1 MAKEAKARLADSKP
15 ARAKAAGIGKGDHVY
30 LVDGSGYIFRA
41 FHALP
46 PLTRKSDGLP
56 TGALHGFCAMLNKLL
71 RETKGG
77 ERPTHF
83 AVIFD
88 TAERS
93 FRNDIYKDYKAN
105 RLPPPEDLVPQFP
118 LMRDAVRAFNV
129 PSIELAGYE
138 ADDLIATY
146 AREAAAA
153 GAKVTIVSSDKD
165 LMQLV
170 GPRIEMLDTMKGK
183 FIHEAEVQERFGVLP
198 EKVIEVQALAGDST
212 DNIPGVPGIGVKTAA
227 ELITSFGTLEKL
239 LAHLDAIKQPKRREN
254 LAAHAELAKLS
265 RELVQLKTDA
275 PVPVPL
281 SECRVVEP
289 DAKALIGFLRALEFN
304 TLTRRV
310 AEELGIEDVNAFAAD
325 EKLAAQRGAR
335 TVAKPKGEEA
345 HVALPGAVPEGLTTP
360 IERTTYPAVLTERA
374 LESLIERALDAGLI
388 AVDTETTSL
397 DPMQAELVGV
407 SIALGTG
414 DAHYIP
420 LGHRKSGA
428 LDFGGDGGVRQLN
441 RAKGIARLKPLLEHP
456 GVLKIGQNIKYD
468 MIVLKRCG
476 VDIAPIDDTMLMSY
490 VLDVGRHGHNLD
502 ELAKRHLGH
511 AMLTY
516 DEVTRVGRTQISFAE
531 VPVERATE
539 YGAEDADAALRL
551 ARLLKPR
558 LIAER
563 LMTVYETLERPLVPV
578 LVEMEH
584 AGIKV
589 DRAVLARLSGDFA
602 QRMAAL
608 EDEVHKLAGQS
619 FNIGSPKQLGDILF
633 TKMGLTPPKKTA
645 TGAPAT
651 DADVLETLAAQGHDL
666 PARVLD
672 WRQLA
677 KLRST
682 YTEALPTYIHPE
694 TGRVHTSYSLAA
706 TSTGRLSSS
715 EPNLQNIPIRTNE
728 GREIR
733 KAFVAEKGSVLMS
746 ADYSQ
751 IELRVLAHM
760 ACVPT
765 LRQAFE
771 EGHDIHAMTAS
782 EMFGVPEKGMDPMI
796 RRRAKAINFGIIY
809 GISAFGL
816 ANQLGIARGEAQAY
830 IDTYFKRFPGIRD
843 YMEETKARCRKDGHV
858 RTLFGRRIN
867 FPHIN
872 SKNPAERGFVERAA
886 INAPIQ
892 GTAADIIRRAMIRIP
907 PTLAKHRLKTRM
919 LLQVH
924 DELVFEVPEK
934 EVADVKTLVVDIMA
948 KAPMP
953 AVAFAVPIVVEAK
966 SGPTWEAAH

>member
-1 MAKEAKARLADSKP
+1 MP
-15 ARAKAAGIGKGDHVY
+15 
-30 LVDGSGYIFRA
+30 
-41 FHALP
+41 
-46 PLTRKSDGLP
+46 
-56 TGALHGFCAMLNKLL
+56 
-71 RETKGG
+71 
-77 ERPTHF
+77 
-83 AVIFD
+83 
-88 TAERS
+88 
-93 FRNDIYKDYKAN
+93 
-105 RLPPPEDLVPQFP
+105 
-118 LMRDAVRAFNV
+118 
-129 PSIELAGYE
+129 
-138 ADDLIATY
+138 
-146 AREAAAA
+146 
-153 GAKVTIVSSDKD
+153 
-165 LMQLV
+165 
-170 GPRIEMLDTMKGK
+170 
-183 FIHEAEVQERFGVLP
+183 P
-198 EKVIEVQALAGDST
+198 EKVIDVQALAGDSI
-212 DNIPGVPGIGVKTAA
+212 DNVPGVPGIGVKTAA
-227 ELITSFGTLEKL
+227 ELITSFGDLEKL
-239 LAHLDAIKQPKRREN
+239 LAHADAIKQPKRREN
-254 LAAHAELAKLS
+254 LAAHAEAARLS
-265 RELVQLKTDA
+265 RVLVSLKTDV

-281 SECRVVEP
+281 ADCRVVEP
-289 DAKALIGFLRALEFN
+289 EPKVLIGFLRALEFT

-310 AEELGIEDVNAFAAD
+310 AEELGIEDVTAFAAD
-325 EKLAAQRGAR
+325 EKIVAAPLGAR
-335 TVAKPKGEEA
+335 AGAASKPANDEPRGGA
-345 HVALPGAVPEGLTTP
+345 PGALPEGLTAP
-360 IERTTYPAVLTERA
+360 IDRTTYPTVQSEAA
-374 LESLIERALDAGLI
+374 LDALIERALEQGLV

-407 SIALGTG
+407 SLALGTG

-420 LGHRKSGA
+420 VGHRKGGS
-428 LDFGGDGGVRQLN
+428 LDFDGGGGLAQLD
-441 RAKGIARLKPLLEHP
+441 RTIVIGRLKPLLEHP
-456 GVLKIGQNIKYD
+456 GVLKVGQNIKYD

-476 VDIAPIDDTMLMSY
+476 IDIKPIDDTMLMSY
-490 VLDVGRHGHNLD
+490 VLDVGQHGHGLD

-516 DEVTRVGRTQISFAE
+516 DEVTRTGRTQISFAE
-531 VPVERATE
+531 VPIERATE
-539 YGAEDADAALRL
+539 YGAEDADATLRL
-551 ARLLKPR
+551 QRLLKPR
-558 LIAER
+558 LVAEH

-584 AGIKV
+584 AGVKV

-608 EDEVHKLAGQS
+608 EDEVYKLAGER
-619 FNIGSPKQLGDILF
+619 FNLGSPKQLGDILF
-633 TKMGLTPPKKTA
+633 NKMGLTPPKKTA
-645 TGAPAT
+645 TGAHAT

-733 KAFVAEKGSVLMS
+733 KAFVAEKGNVLMS

-760 ACVPT
+760 ANVPA
-765 LRQAFE
+765 LRRAFE

-782 EMFGVPEKGMDPMI
+782 EMFGVPEKGMDPMV

-816 ANQLGIARGEAQAY
+816 ANQLGIPRGEAQAY
-830 IDTYFKRFPGIRD
+830 IETYFQRFPGIRD
-843 YMEETKARCRKDGHV
+843 YMEETKASCRKNGFV
-858 RTLFGRRIN
+858 KTLFGRRIN
-867 FPHIN
+867 LPHIN

-886 INAPIQ
+886 INAPVQ

-907 PTLAKHRLKTRM
+907 PALAKKRLRTQM

-924 DELVFEVPEK
+924 DELVFEVPKK
-934 EVADVKTLVVDIMA
+934 EADEVTALVVEIMVE
-948 KAPMP
+948 APLP
-953 AVAFAVPIVVEAK
+953 AVAFKVPIVVDAK